1 MFKQGCMTFDV
12 LNAKISY
19 PELAVNH
26 DIEWRSLNSACHY
39 ETERHYLQGHSSLIP
54 IYLYIQV

>member
-1 MFKQGCMTFDV
+1 MTFDV